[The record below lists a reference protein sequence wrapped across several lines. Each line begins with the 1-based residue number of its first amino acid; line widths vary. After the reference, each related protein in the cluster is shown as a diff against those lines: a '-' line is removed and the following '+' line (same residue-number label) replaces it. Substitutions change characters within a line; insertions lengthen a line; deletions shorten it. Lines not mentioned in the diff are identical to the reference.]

1 MEIAPC
7 ESGRLLRFDVSTCE
21 MNFQELLS
29 TPHKRFNPLL
39 REWVL
44 VSPQRTER
52 PWQGKVENLSIPPSV
67 SYDPNCYLCPGN
79 KRAGGKQTPR
89 YSETYTF
96 DNDFPALLPEGE
108 SLQFEESGLL
118 VARTDRGIC
127 RVLCFSPR
135 HDLTVPRMSLRE
147 LRVVVDAWT
156 EQYSSLAQTPW
167 VRHVEI
173 FENRGELMGA
183 SNPHPHC
190 QIWANATLPNL
201 PAREEESLRAYRA
214 EKHSCLLCDYLQL
227 ELQRNERIVCQND
240 AFAVAVPFWAVW
252 PFETLVLSKRHV
264 ASLDQ
269 LNGEERD
276 LLGDI
281 LRRVAIRYDNLFETA
296 FPYSMGFHQKP
307 TDSESHE
314 EWHLHAHY
322 FPPLL
327 RSATVRKFMVGYEL
341 LASPQRDLTPEA
353 AAQRLLEVGETHY
366 LDRAGSKNQP

>member
-1 MEIAPC
+1 
-7 ESGRLLRFDVSTCE
+7 
-21 MNFQELLS
+21 MNLEKPLS

-39 REWVL
+39 REWVV
-44 VSPQRTER
+44 VSPQRMDR
-52 PWQGKVENLSIPPSV
+52 PWQGKIEKLPASSSV

-79 KRAGGKQTPR
+79 KRVNGKQTPQ
-89 YSETYTF
+89 YAETYVF
-96 DNDFPALLPEGE
+96 ENDFPALLPDVEP
-108 SLQFEESGLL
+108 LQYEQRDLL
-118 VARTDRGIC
+118 VAQTDRGIC

-135 HDLTVPRMSLRE
+135 HDLTVPRMSPLE
-147 LRVVVDAWT
+147 LRGVVDAWVG
-156 EQYSSLAQTPW
+156 QFSVLAQIPW
-167 VRHVEI
+167 VHHVQI

-190 QIWANATLPNL
+190 QIWANDSLPNF
-201 PAREEESLRAYRA
+201 PAREDESLRTYGA

-227 ELQRNERIVCQND
+227 ELQRSERIICQND
-240 AFAVAVPFWAVW
+240 GFVVLVPFWAVW
-252 PFETLVLSKRHV
+252 PFETLVLSRRHI

-269 LNGEERD
+269 LDIGERD

-281 LRRVAIRYDNLFETA
+281 LRCITIRYDNLFETS
-296 FPYSMGFHQKP
+296 FPYSMGFHQCP
-307 TDSESHE
+307 TDGQSHD

-353 AAQRLLEVGETHY
+353 AAERLREAGEAHY
-366 LDRAGSKNQP
+366 LDRPARTNQP

>member
-1 MEIAPC
+1 
-7 ESGRLLRFDVSTCE
+7 
-21 MNFQELLS
+21 MNLQELLS

-44 VSPQRTER
+44 VSPQRTQR
-52 PWQGKVENLSIPPSV
+52 PWQGKVEKVSIAPSA

-79 KRAGGKQTPR
+79 KRAGGKQTPK
-89 YSETYTF
+89 YSDTYTF
-96 DNDFPALLPEGE
+96 ENDFPALSPEGE
-108 SLQFEESGLL
+108 ALHFNESGLL
-118 VARTDRGIC
+118 VAQTDLGIC

-135 HDLTVPRMSLRE
+135 HDITVPQMSLRE
-147 LRVVVDAWT
+147 LRIVVDAWT
-156 EQYSSLAQTPW
+156 EQYSSLAQFPR

-201 PAREEESLRAYRA
+201 PAREDESLRAYRA

-240 AFAVAVPFWAVW
+240 AFAVVVPFWAVW
-252 PFETLVLSKRHV
+252 PFETLVVSKRHV

-269 LNGEERD
+269 LNEEERD

-281 LRRVAIRYDNLFETA
+281 LRRVTIRYDNLFETA

-307 TDSESHE
+307 TDGQPHE
-314 EWHLHAHY
+314 AWHLHAHY

-341 LASPQRDLTPEA
+341 LASPQRDLTPETA
-353 AAQRLLEVGETHY
+353 VQRLSEVGETHY
-366 LDRAGSKNQP
+366 LDRARSKNQP